1 MKKKIVFVISS
12 VLLSIASYLFLP
24 LWGTSQETQFTI
36 QKGSST
42 KNVAII
48 LKEKNIF
55 PYPNLFILTV
65 KIFNISKKI
74 NRGDY
79 AIKKKISTWQLLHI
93 LEKGRGK
100 DLIITV
106 QEGLRAKQIFEILKA
121 SELDNNKNY
130 EIYFK
135 DVLFLRKNKLPPE
148 AKTLEGFLF
157 PETYHF
163 SRFTTEKQVLQKM
176 IATFLEQIPKELQK
190 SHSSGLSFYELLTL
204 ASIVE
209 KETSSKAE
217 QKIISSVFYNRL
229 KKNIRLQTD
238 PTVIY
243 GIKNFDGNLTKKHL
257 KTPNIYNSYF
267 NKGLPPT
274 PISNPG
280 LGAINAVLNP
290 DKTNYLYFTAKGDGT
305 SYFSTNFSGC
315 FKMNDNLFF
324 FYHFFGI
331 FLQPDCVLL
340 SL

>member
-176 IATFLEQIPKELQK
+176 IATFLEQIQ
-190 SHSSGLSFYELLTL
+190 
-204 ASIVE
+204 
-209 KETSSKAE
+209 
-217 QKIISSVFYNRL
+217 
-229 KKNIRLQTD
+229 
-238 PTVIY
+238 
-243 GIKNFDGNLTKKHL
+243 
-257 KTPNIYNSYF
+257 
-267 NKGLPPT
+267 
-274 PISNPG
+274 
-280 LGAINAVLNP
+280 
-290 DKTNYLYFTAKGDGT
+290 
-305 SYFSTNFSGC
+305 
-315 FKMNDNLFF
+315 FF
-324 FYHFFGI
+324 F
-331 FLQPDCVLL
+331 
-340 SL
+340 SLGNGYF